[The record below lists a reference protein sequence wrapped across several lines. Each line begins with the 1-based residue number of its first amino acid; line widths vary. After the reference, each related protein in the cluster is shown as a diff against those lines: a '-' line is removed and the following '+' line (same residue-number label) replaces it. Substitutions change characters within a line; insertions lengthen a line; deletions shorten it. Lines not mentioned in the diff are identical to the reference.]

1 MDSGS
6 GAGITGNVLG
16 FPCEVT
22 RHEGQARDQPLWAGR
37 MKRGVGLGRCV
48 GVGGLIFFFSPWIG
62 ALLLGGI
69 P

>member
-22 RHEGQARDQPLWAGR
+22 REGQARDQPLRGV
-37 MKRGVGLGRCV
+37 KRGVGLGRCV